1 MGRYARQFKEDAV
14 KLVTEQRYK
23 PAEAAR
29 KLGIPHTTFQKWM
42 ENIGWTKEASAP
54 LSQDPKV
61 LAVQLREAQ
70 AQLKRLQMEN
80 EILKKAT
87 AYFASQSL

>member
-1 MGRYARQFKEDAV
+1 MGRYTRQFKEDAI

-29 KLGIPHTTFQKWM
+29 KLGIPHTTFQRWM
-42 ENIGWTKEASAP
+42 EDICWTKDASAP
-54 LSQDPKV
+54 LSDDVKV
-61 LAVQLREAQ
+61 LQVQLRDAQ

-87 AYFASQSL
+87 AYFASQNV